1 MPTVSTTPFL
11 TVAIFVFELDHV
23 TPLVLDFKSI
33 DFCHGRFT
41 LLLDIFTDEP
51 DFTVILQV
59 AECEPLFAVI
69 VAEPAFLAVTIP
81 RESTV
86 ATPVFELDHE
96 TLPDAVA
103 VIANLL
109 PVKID
114 LLDTESLTDEPVDG
128 FAVVG

>member
-1 MPTVSTTPFL
+1 MRT
-11 TVAIFVFELDHV
+11 
-23 TPLVLDFKSI
+23 
-33 DFCHGRFT
+33 
-41 LLLDIFTDEP
+41 
-51 DFTVILQV
+51 
-59 AECEPLFAVI
+59 
-69 VAEPAFLAVTIP
+69 AFRSNCCRALAVTIP

-86 ATPVFELDHE
+86 ATPVFELDQE

>member
-1 MPTVSTTPFL
+1 MRT
-11 TVAIFVFELDHV
+11 AFV
-23 TPLVLDFKSI
+23 
-33 DFCHGRFT
+33 
-41 LLLDIFTDEP
+41 
-51 DFTVILQV
+51 
-59 AECEPLFAVI
+59 VI
-69 VAEPAFLAVTIP
+69 VAVPAFLAVTIP

-128 FAVVG
+128 FVVVG

>member
-1 MPTVSTTPFL
+1 M
-11 TVAIFVFELDHV
+11 AILVLELDHV
-23 TPLVLDFKSI
+23 TPPVLDFKSI

-41 LLLDIFTDEP
+41 LLFEILTFEP
-51 DFTVILQV
+51 DLTVILQT
-59 AECEPLFAVI
+59 AECEPHLAVI
-69 VAEPAFLAVTIP
+69 FAEPAFLAVTIP

-86 ATPVFELDHE
+86 ATPLFELDQE
-96 TLPDAVA
+96 TFPAAVA